1 MGARG
6 VNKLNAYFNLG
17 EQNTGIAI
25 QKAENDSYDVKAVY
39 RQVRKTEFP
48 QSDVVK
54 REGWVSENEVN
65 ALVDILLDECS
76 GWYHHYLPPKA
87 EQVEQR
93 GSVQKWWGLRIEY
106 SDGMVMRWE
115 GIETAPW
122 DINDIYQPLRE
133 FGMPSL
139 VLDWPNSFAQQF
151 DNRRP
156 RKGLEMIDYYERL
169 LGEVRG
175 LGAEDEPS
183 EDVLL
188 VAREFVDD
196 LGHWLKEDRSSL
208 SQQTAFRIWH
218 IEPTL
223 ESLQE
228 KDVHEASRIQIHV
241 LYEALTCTEEPEACV
256 LALFDSGVLASW
268 RQRLEE
274 LPKQGY
280 WDIQNCEREAYE
292 AEGAAVDQEV
302 RKFIEAGEVFTARDV
317 AERIGCSGQ
326 RTSARIRAF
335 VNRGELKVVQ
345 TTAPRR
351 YQAA

>member
-151 DNRRP
+151 DN
-156 RKGLEMIDYYERL
+156 
-169 LGEVRG
+169 
-175 LGAEDEPS
+175 
-183 EDVLL
+183 
-188 VAREFVDD
+188 
-196 LGHWLKEDRSSL
+196 
-208 SQQTAFRIWH
+208 
-218 IEPTL
+218 
-223 ESLQE
+223 
-228 KDVHEASRIQIHV
+228 
-241 LYEALTCTEEPEACV
+241 
-256 LALFDSGVLASW
+256 
-268 RQRLEE
+268 
-274 LPKQGY
+274 
-280 WDIQNCEREAYE
+280 
-292 AEGAAVDQEV
+292 
-302 RKFIEAGEVFTARDV
+302 AG
-317 AERIGCSGQ
+317 G
-326 RTSARIRAF
+326 
-335 VNRGELKVVQ
+335 
-345 TTAPRR
+345 
-351 YQAA
+351 